1 MPGQNLGKIRFFRMC
16 HDPVQKIV
24 GNPGKDTK
32 IGTYIFNFRK
42 LHNNNYKSQFLF
54 FRMDTLGNN
63 TIRQRI
69 NKIFDN
75 HIVSD
80 SSDAL
85 NSVSGL
91 CSSNSAYTRRILL
104 NEIEKRDMVVNKT
117 ILVEYTKV
125 KDKLQVLLNS
135 LSSLDNAVKDM
146 SNRLNES
153 KTKTHHLIAQ
163 TTKLKEERK
172 KTEKK
177 LIWVNSFVD
186 CFQLPLDKSEYL
198 YNVSVKTPLTSDFF
212 GTLSQIEKLYD
223 NCKTLV
229 KCWYQTSA
237 FDIMETVGLQQEV
250 AIEKLYHW
258 TIAAC
263 LSTDS
268 PNNALISTALA
279 KFQNRQVLFS
289 NIIDEYCSARKATI
303 VQLFIDAL
311 TKGTENG
318 SKPIEFYANDSK
330 RYIGDILTWVYQVIP
345 VEKENLATLYK
356 NCDIS
361 EKNQQIIDA
370 LTSIMEAIC
379 PLLKVRAEL
388 ILKPDKDP
396 LVLWS
401 ITNLI
406 IYYKDVI
413 QSTIGKGHLI
423 NTLEEL
429 LKKSEEVFLITL
441 DSKIQKE
448 LSHGVKAPPVDLNP
462 SIVVTDLVSFLRDL
476 LAIMNNSNNFNTSD
490 RKVIVTHIL
499 DPLLHA
505 INETACH
512 LSSTDMSVYMLNCIY
527 HIQCTLSLYTIMDEY
542 NERLQAQSEAQ
553 VDTLT
558 SEQASFLVAN
568 LNLGPIYTILQEKI
582 SGPLSAIPGM
592 DTATLKTFLNKFDLF
607 LVTPDAYILPQLNLL
622 LSHSHKLVV
631 KKRAFEVI
639 LAIYGQLYEAVHDSN
654 NGYAEP
660 QTIIRRTPQEV
671 NKLIM

>member
-1 MPGQNLGKIRFFRMC
+1 MDVFS
-16 HDPVQKIV
+16 
-24 GNPGKDTK
+24 
-32 IGTYIFNFRK
+32 
-42 LHNNNYKSQFLF
+42 NNS
-54 FRMDTLGNN
+54 
-63 TIRQRI
+63 IRQRI

-80 SSDAL
+80 NSDAL
-85 NSVSGL
+85 DSVSGL
-91 CSSNSAYTRRILL
+91 CPSNSSYTRRILL
-104 NEIEKRDMVVNKT
+104 NEIEKRDMLVNKT
-117 ILVEYTKV
+117 VLLEYNKV
-125 KDKLQVLLNS
+125 KDKLQVLL
-135 LSSLDNAVKDM
+135 SSLASLDYAVNDM
-146 SNRLNES
+146 SNRLTES

-163 TTKLKEERK
+163 TTKLKDESK

-177 LIWVNSFVD
+177 LLWVNSLVG
-186 CFQLPLDKSEYL
+186 CFQLPPEKIEYL
-198 YNVSVKTPLTSDFF
+198 KNVSVRTPLTSDFF
-212 GTLSQIEKLYD
+212 GTLSQIEKLND

-237 FDIMETVGLQQEV
+237 FDVMETVGLQQEV

-258 TIAAC
+258 TIGAC

-268 PNNALISTALA
+268 PNNALVSTALA
-279 KFQNRQVLFS
+279 KFQTREVLFS

-311 TKGTENG
+311 TKGNESG
-318 SKPIEFYANDSK
+318 SKPIEFYANDAK

-345 VEKENLATLYK
+345 VEKENLSTLFKYCEMPDK
-356 NCDIS
+356 S
-361 EKNQQIIDA
+361 QQIINA
-370 LTSIMEAIC
+370 LTDIMEAIC

-406 IYYKDVI
+406 IYYKDII
-413 QSTIGKGHLI
+413 QSSIGKGHLI
-423 NTLEEL
+423 NTMEEL
-429 LKKSEEVFLITL
+429 LRKSDEAFLLTL

-462 SIVVTDLVSFLRDL
+462 SVVVTDLVSFLRDL
-476 LAIMNNSNNFNTSD
+476 LAIINNSNNLDMSD
-490 RKVIVTHIL
+490 RKMIITHIL

-512 LSSTDMSVYMLNCIY
+512 LSSTDMSVYTLNCIY

-553 VDTLT
+553 IDTLT

-568 LNLGPIYTILQEKI
+568 LNLGPIYTILQEKT

-592 DTATLKTFLNKFDLF
+592 DTSTLKTFLSKFNMF
-607 LVTPDAYILPQLNLL
+607 LVSTDNYLLPQLNLL
-622 LSHSHKLVV
+622 LSHSHKQFV

-639 LAIYGQLYEAVHDSN
+639 LAIYAQLFHAIHDIA
-654 NGYAEP
+654 NGYVEP
-660 QTIIRRTPQEV
+660 HTLMQRTPEEV

>member
-1 MPGQNLGKIRFFRMC
+1 MDSSYN
-16 HDPVQKIV
+16 
-24 GNPGKDTK
+24 NP
-32 IGTYIFNFRK
+32 
-42 LHNNNYKSQFLF
+42 
-54 FRMDTLGNN
+54 
-63 TIRQRI
+63 IRQRI
-69 NKIFDN
+69 NKIFDS
-75 HIVSD
+75 HILSD
-80 SSDAL
+80 NTDAL
-85 NSVSGL
+85 HSVSGF
-91 CSSNSAYTRRILL
+91 CSSNSAYTRRVIV
-104 NEIEKRDMVVNKT
+104 NEIEKKDMLVNKT
-117 ILVEYTKV
+117 VLTEYNKV
-125 KDKLQVLLNS
+125 KDKLQVLLDS
-135 LSSLDNAVKDM
+135 LSSLDVAVKDM
-146 SNRLNES
+146 SRRLSDS
-153 KTKTHHLIAQ
+153 KNKTHHLITQ
-163 TTKLKEERK
+163 TTKLKDERK

-177 LIWVNSFVD
+177 QAWVEAFVQE
-186 CFQLPLDKSEYL
+186 FQLSPEQNEYL
-198 YNVSVKTPLTSDFF
+198 YNVSVKTPLTHDFF
-212 GTLSQIEKLYD
+212 GTLSHIEKLYS
-223 NCKTLV
+223 NCKTLI
-229 KCWYQTSA
+229 KCWHQTSA

-258 TIAAC
+258 TIGAC

-268 PNNALISTALA
+268 PNNALVPTALA

-289 NIIDEYCSARKATI
+289 NIIDEYSSARKATI
-303 VQLFIDAL
+303 VQMFIDAL
-311 TKGTENG
+311 TKGTDG
-318 SKPIEFYANDSK
+318 SKPIEFYANDAK

-345 VEKENLATLYK
+345 IEKENLSTLFKYC
-356 NCDIS
+356 NMP
-361 EKNQQIIDA
+361 EKNQLIIDA
-370 LTSIMEAIC
+370 LTNIMEALC

-413 QSTIGKGHLI
+413 QAVISNGHLI
-423 NTLEEL
+423 NTFEEL
-429 LKKSEEVFLITL
+429 LKKSEEVFVITL

-476 LAIMNNSNNFNTSD
+476 LAIMNVSHNINTAD
-490 RKVIVTHIL
+490 RKLIITHIL

-512 LSSTDMSVYMLNCIY
+512 LSSTDMSVYLLNCIY

-553 VDTLT
+553 IDTLT
-558 SEQASFLVAN
+558 SEQASYLVPN

-592 DTATLKTFLNKFDLF
+592 DTSTLKTFLNKFDMF
-607 LVTPDAYILPQLNLL
+607 LVSPDVYMLPQLNLL
-622 LSHSHKLVV
+622 LSHTHKSLV

-639 LAIYGQLYEAVHDSN
+639 FAIYTQLYQAVHDPL

-660 QTIIRRTPQEV
+660 HTIVRRKPARHWT
-671 NKLIM
+671 

>member
-1 MPGQNLGKIRFFRMC
+1 MDSAYN
-16 HDPVQKIV
+16 
-24 GNPGKDTK
+24 NP
-32 IGTYIFNFRK
+32 
-42 LHNNNYKSQFLF
+42 L
-54 FRMDTLGNN
+54 
-63 TIRQRI
+63 RQRI

-75 HIVSD
+75 HVLSD
-80 SSDAL
+80 NTDAL
-85 NSVSGL
+85 HSVSGF
-91 CSSNSAYTRRILL
+91 CSTNSAYTRRVIV
-104 NEIEKRDMVVNKT
+104 NEIEKKDMLVNKAV
-117 ILVEYTKV
+117 LVEYNKV
-125 KDKLQVLLNS
+125 KDKLQVLLDS
-135 LSSLDNAVKDM
+135 LLSLDVAVKDM
-146 SNRLNES
+146 SSRLSDS
-153 KTKTHHLIAQ
+153 KNKTHHLITQ
-163 TTKLKEERK
+163 TTKLKDERK

-177 LIWVNSFVD
+177 QAWVTAFVQG
-186 CFQLPLDKSEYL
+186 FQLSPEQNEYL
-198 YNVSVKTPLTSDFF
+198 YNVSVKTPVTHEFF
-212 GTLSQIEKLYD
+212 GTLSQIEKLYG
-223 NCKTLV
+223 NCKTLI
-229 KCWYQTSA
+229 KCWHQTCA

-258 TIAAC
+258 TIGAC

-268 PNNALISTALA
+268 PNNALVPTALA

-289 NIIDEYCSARKATI
+289 NIIDEYSSARKATI

-311 TKGTENG
+311 TKGTDG
-318 SKPIEFYANDSK
+318 SKPIEFYANDAK

-345 VEKENLATLYK
+345 VEKENLATLFK
-356 NCDIS
+356 FCNMPD
-361 EKNQQIIDA
+361 KKQLIIDA
-370 LTSIMEAIC
+370 LTNIMEAIC

-413 QSTIGKGHLI
+413 QAVISNGHLI
-423 NTLEEL
+423 NTFEEL

-448 LSHGVKAPPVDLNP
+448 LSHGVKAPPIDLNP

-476 LAIMNNSNNFNTSD
+476 LAIMNVSHNINTAD
-490 RKVIVTHIL
+490 RKMIITHIL

-527 HIQCTLSLYTIMDEY
+527 HIQCTLSLYTVMDEY

-553 VDTLT
+553 TDTLT
-558 SEQASFLVAN
+558 SEQASYLVAN
-568 LNLGPIYTILQEKI
+568 LNLGPIYTILQEKT

-592 DTATLKTFLNKFDLF
+592 DTSTLKTFLNKFDMF
-607 LVTPDAYILPQLNLL
+607 LVTPDAYMLPQLNLL
-622 LSHSHKLVV
+622 LSHTHKSLV

-639 LAIYGQLYEAVHDSN
+639 FAIYAQLYQAVHDPS
-654 NGYAEP
+654 NGYSDP
-660 QTIIRRTPQEV
+660 QTDRKSV
-671 NKLIM
+671 V

>member
-1 MPGQNLGKIRFFRMC
+1 
-16 HDPVQKIV
+16 
-24 GNPGKDTK
+24 
-32 IGTYIFNFRK
+32 
-42 LHNNNYKSQFLF
+42 
-54 FRMDTLGNN
+54 MDNISNN

-75 HIVSD
+75 HLVSD

-91 CSSNSAYTRRILL
+91 CASNSAYTRRILL
-104 NEIEKRDMVVNKT
+104 NEIEKRDMLVNKT
-117 ILVEYTKV
+117 ILTEYNKV
-125 KDKLQVLLNS
+125 KDKLQVLLDS
-135 LSSLDNAVKDM
+135 LSFLDHAVRDM
-146 SNRLNES
+146 SNRLSES
-153 KTKTHHLIAQ
+153 KNKTHHLIAQ
-163 TTKLKEERK
+163 TTKLKGERK

-177 LIWVNSFVD
+177 LVWVNSFVN
-186 CFQLPLDKSEYL
+186 CFQLPPEKTEYM

-212 GTLSQIEKLYD
+212 GTLSQIEKLHG

-258 TIAAC
+258 TIGAC

-268 PNNALISTALA
+268 PNNALIPTALA
-279 KFQNRQVLFS
+279 KFQNRQVLFY

-311 TKGTENG
+311 TKGTDSG
-318 SKPIEFYANDSK
+318 SKPIEFYANDPK
-330 RYIGDILTWVYQVIP
+330 RYIGDILTWVYQIIP
-345 VEKENLATLYK
+345 VEKENLLTLFKHCEIIDY
-356 NCDIS
+356 
-361 EKNQQIIDA
+361 QQIIDA
-370 LTSIMEAIC
+370 LMSIMEAIC

-396 LVLWS
+396 LILWS

-406 IYYKDVI
+406 IYYKNVI
-413 QSTIGKGHLI
+413 QSTIGKKGHLI
-423 NTLEEL
+423 NTLEDL
-429 LKKSEEVFLITL
+429 LKKSETVFLITL
-441 DSKIQKE
+441 DSKIQRE

-476 LAIMNNSNNFNTSD
+476 LAIMNNSNNLNTSD

-527 HIQCTLSLYTIMDEY
+527 HIQCTLSLYTIMDDY

-553 VDTLT
+553 IDTLT

-592 DTATLKTFLNKFDLF
+592 DTSTLKTFLNKFDLF
-607 LVTPDAYILPQLNLL
+607 LVSPDAYILSQLNFL
-622 LSHSHKLVV
+622 LSHTHKLVI

-639 LAIYGQLYEAVHDSN
+639 LAIHGQLYQAVHDPI
-654 NGYAEP
+654 NGYVDPE
-660 QTIIRRTPQEV
+660 TIMRRSPEEV
-671 NKLIM
+671 NKLIMQ

>member
-1 MPGQNLGKIRFFRMC
+1 MEFYPN
-16 HDPVQKIV
+16 
-24 GNPGKDTK
+24 
-32 IGTYIFNFRK
+32 
-42 LHNNNYKSQFLF
+42 SS
-54 FRMDTLGNN
+54 
-63 TIRQRI
+63 IRQRI

-75 HIVSD
+75 HVVSD

-85 NSVSGL
+85 VSVSGL
-91 CSSNSAYTRRILL
+91 CSSNSAYTRRVLL
-104 NEIEKRDMVVNKT
+104 NEIEKRDMLVNKT
-117 ILVEYTKV
+117 ILTEYNKV
-125 KDKLQVLLNS
+125 KDKLEVLLNS
-135 LSSLDNAVKDM
+135 LSSLDNSVKDM
-146 SNRLNES
+146 SNRLQES
-153 KTKTHHLIAQ
+153 KTKTHHLIVQ
-163 TTKLKEERK
+163 TTKLKDDSK

-177 LIWVNSFVD
+177 LIWVNNLVGTFR
-186 CFQLPLDKSEYL
+186 LPPEKSEYL
-198 YNVSVKTPLTSDFF
+198 CNVSVKTPLTKDFF
-212 GTLSQIEKLYD
+212 GTLSQIENLYE

-258 TIAAC
+258 TIGAC

-268 PNNALISTALA
+268 PNNALVPTALA

-311 TKGTENG
+311 TKGTDIN
-318 SKPIEFYANDSK
+318 SKPIEFYAHDAK

-345 VEKENLATLYK
+345 VEKENLSTLFK
-356 NCDIS
+356 HCNMPD
-361 EKNQQIIDA
+361 KNQLIIEA
-370 LTSIMEAIC
+370 LTNIMEAIC

-396 LVLWS
+396 LILWS

-406 IYYKDVI
+406 LYYKDVI
-413 QSTIGKGHLI
+413 QSTLGKGHLI

-441 DSKIQKE
+441 DSKIQKD
-448 LSHGVKAPPVDLNP
+448 LSNGVKAPPVDLNP
-462 SIVVTDLVSFLRDL
+462 SVVVTDLVSFLRDL
-476 LAIMNNSNNFNTSD
+476 LAIMNNTNNINVSD
-490 RKVIVTHIL
+490 RKVVITHIL

-512 LSSTDMSVYMLNCIY
+512 LSSTDMSVYTLNCIY

-542 NERLQAQSEAQ
+542 SERLQAQSEAQ
-553 VDTLT
+553 IDTLT

-568 LNLGPIYTILQEKI
+568 LNLGPIYTILQEKV

-592 DTATLKTFLNKFDLF
+592 DTATLKTFFKKFDMF
-607 LVTPDAYILPQLNLL
+607 LVSPDTYMIPQLNLL
-622 LSHSHKLVV
+622 LSHSHKQFV
-631 KKRAFEVI
+631 KKRSFEVI
-639 LAIYGQLYEAVHDSN
+639 MAIYAQLYQAIYDPT
-654 NGYAEP
+654 NGYSDP
-660 QTIIRRTPQEV
+660 QSLMRRTPEDV

>member
-1 MPGQNLGKIRFFRMC
+1 MDSAYN
-16 HDPVQKIV
+16 
-24 GNPGKDTK
+24 NP
-32 IGTYIFNFRK
+32 
-42 LHNNNYKSQFLF
+42 L
-54 FRMDTLGNN
+54 
-63 TIRQRI
+63 RQRI

-75 HIVSD
+75 HVLSD
-80 SSDAL
+80 NTDAL
-85 NSVSGL
+85 HSVSGF
-91 CSSNSAYTRRILL
+91 CSTNSAYTRRVIV
-104 NEIEKRDMVVNKT
+104 NEIEKKDMLVNKAV
-117 ILVEYTKV
+117 LVEYNKV
-125 KDKLQVLLNS
+125 KDKLQVLLDS
-135 LSSLDNAVKDM
+135 LLSLDVAVKDM
-146 SNRLNES
+146 SSRLSDS
-153 KTKTHHLIAQ
+153 KNKTHHLITQ
-163 TTKLKEERK
+163 TTKLKDERK

-177 LIWVNSFVD
+177 QAWVTAFVQG
-186 CFQLPLDKSEYL
+186 FQLSPEQNEYL
-198 YNVSVKTPLTSDFF
+198 YNVSVKTPVTHEFF
-212 GTLSQIEKLYD
+212 GTLSQIEKLYG
-223 NCKTLV
+223 NCKTLI
-229 KCWYQTSA
+229 KCWHQTCA

-258 TIAAC
+258 TIGAC

-268 PNNALISTALA
+268 PNNALVPTALA

-289 NIIDEYCSARKATI
+289 NIIDEYSSARKATI

-311 TKGTENG
+311 TKGTDG
-318 SKPIEFYANDSK
+318 SKPIEFYANDAK

-345 VEKENLATLYK
+345 VEKENLATLFK
-356 NCDIS
+356 FCNMPD
-361 EKNQQIIDA
+361 KKQLIIDA
-370 LTSIMEAIC
+370 LTNIMEAIC

-413 QSTIGKGHLI
+413 QAVISNGHLI
-423 NTLEEL
+423 NTFEEL

-448 LSHGVKAPPVDLNP
+448 LSHGVKAPPIDLNP

-476 LAIMNNSNNFNTSD
+476 LAIMNVSHNINTAD
-490 RKVIVTHIL
+490 RKMIITHIL

-527 HIQCTLSLYTIMDEY
+527 HIQCTLSLYTVMDEY

-553 VDTLT
+553 TDTLT
-558 SEQASFLVAN
+558 SEQASYLVAN
-568 LNLGPIYTILQEKI
+568 LNLGPIYTILQEKT

-592 DTATLKTFLNKFDLF
+592 DTSTLKTFLNKFDMF
-607 LVTPDAYILPQLNLL
+607 LVTPDAYMLPQLNLL
-622 LSHSHKLVV
+622 LSHTHKSLV

-639 LAIYGQLYEAVHDSN
+639 FAIYAQLYQAVHDPS
-654 NGYAEP
+654 NGYSDP
-660 QTIIRRTPQEV
+660 QTIVRRKPEEV
-671 NKLIM
+671 NKLLV